1 MSPKVGL
8 VYSDEY
14 LKHDTGNHPEN
25 GKRLEAILS
34 LLKEKNVLK
43 DLTFINPR
51 KAKEKEIE
59 YIHSPSYIQEVR
71 EICKRG
77 GGFLDSDTPVS
88 RDSFEVALLA
98 AGGVF
103 NAIDSVVADLDSAFC
118 LIRPPGHHALR
129 EKGMGFCLFNNVA
142 LGARYAQDKHHLKKV
157 LIVDWDVHHG
167 NGTQAAFYHD
177 SSVLYLSLHRYPHYP
192 GTGSIKEIGEGGG
205 KGYTVNV
212 PLPPG
217 CGDSDYIYIFKEV
230 LLPIAK
236 KFKPDITFISAG
248 FDAHGDDPL
257 GGMSLT
263 SQGYKALTFLI
274 KESSKKIV
282 SCLEG
287 GYNLKALRESVL
299 AHLDS
304 LASRPEGTR
313 GPRGREFNLFPKGR
327 IDEEPNSQVR
337 EIVKKVKETHN
348 NYWSFG

>member
-1 MSPKVGL
+1 M
-8 VYSDEY
+8 
-14 LKHDTGNHPEN
+14 
-25 GKRLEAILS
+25 
-34 LLKEKNVLK
+34 
-43 DLTFINPR
+43 
-51 KAKEKEIE
+51 
-59 YIHSPSYIQEVR
+59 
-71 EICKRG
+71 
-77 GGFLDSDTPVS
+77 
-88 RDSFEVALLA
+88 ALLA

-103 NAIDSVVADLDSAFC
+103 NAIDRVVADLDSAFC

-129 EKGMGFCLFNNVA
+129 EKGMGFCVFNNVA
-142 LGARYAQDKHHLKKV
+142 LGARYAQNKHGLKKV

-167 NGTQAAFYHD
+167 NGTQEAFWHD
-177 SSVLYLSLHRYPHYP
+177 PSVLYFSLHRYPHYP
-192 GTGSIKEIGEGGG
+192 GTGSIEEIGGGEGR
-205 KGYTVNV
+205 GYTVNI
-212 PLPPG
+212 PLPPR

-236 KFKPDITFISAG
+236 EFKPDITFVSAG
-248 FDAHGDDPL
+248 FDAHQDDPL
-257 GGMSLT
+257 GGMNLT
-263 SQGYKALTFLI
+263 SQSYGALTSLA
-274 KESSKKIV
+274 KEFSKRIV